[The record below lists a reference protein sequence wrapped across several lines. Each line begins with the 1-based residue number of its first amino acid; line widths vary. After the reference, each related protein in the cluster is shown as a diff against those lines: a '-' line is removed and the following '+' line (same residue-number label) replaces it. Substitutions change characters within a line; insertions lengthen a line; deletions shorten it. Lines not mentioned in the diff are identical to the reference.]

1 MIRRLL
7 LALVAL
13 LLVTGCSGVPERSD
27 PVVVG
32 PPPSGADDADSAG
45 IQPGGPDPGAPTDE
59 IVRGFIKALTATDT
73 SYAVARE
80 FLVPEVRKSWSPSE
94 DVTIID
100 PSVGATPG
108 AEEGTVRFNA
118 KRLARVD
125 EQGTYHLD
133 AGAIDYGFRL
143 KQVKGQWR
151 IVNPPGDLVI
161 DSKSFQSLYKDASI
175 YFADPSGTRLVPDVR
190 YFRTNLQQRANRL
203 VQALIDGPISA
214 LADGVRNELS
224 GGVKLRSAVTYKPD
238 LITVDLTGLGQ
249 KSEAQRRIVSA
260 QIMWTLNDLG
270 ATSARITNDGDPLQM
285 TGVGDIQTT
294 NDWDQYDPGAYPF
307 NAAAYYIDGG
317 GVVTET
323 GAKVP
328 GPVGSGE
335 YAISEA
341 ALSVDGT
348 RIAAISAGAGQP
360 VLRTGG
366 INEILSVVDLPGT
379 TTLTTPTWGPST
391 DEFWVVR
398 NGTEIVRVSSKGA
411 PKSVG
416 VSALADLGPI
426 RRIALSRDGARLAV
440 IAGVPGGA
448 GRLYVA
454 TVQTTADAVTVI
466 NPVLLSADLDVSA
479 VVWRDARTLAIL
491 GRPSPTGT
499 VFPYTMLV
507 DDSQRQQLPAP
518 VLSGEAVAIAAAPGK
533 AFLCSINQTV
543 LKLRDSTWVSLTPGV
558 VVSGA
563 RPFYPG

>member
-1 MIRRLL
+1 MIRRVL
-7 LALVAL
+7 LAISVLL
-13 LLVTGCSGVPERSD
+13 LLVACSGVPERSD

-32 PPPSGADDADSAG
+32 PPPTGAGDEDGAG
-45 IQPGGPDPGAPTDE
+45 IQPGGPDVDAPIDE

-80 FLVPEVRKSWSPSE
+80 YLVPEARKSWTPTE

-100 PSVGATPG
+100 PSVGSTPG
-108 AEEGTVRFNA
+108 TEEGTVRFTA

-125 EQGTYHLD
+125 ADGTYRLD
-133 AGAIDYGFRL
+133 EGAIDYGFKL
-143 KQVKGQWR
+143 TQVKGQWR
-151 IVNPPGDLVI
+151 IVNPPVDLII

-203 VQALIDGPISA
+203 VQTLIDGPVPT

-224 GGVKLRSAVTYKPD
+224 GGVELRSAVTYKPD
-238 LITVDLTGLGQ
+238 LITVDLTGLSQ
-249 KSEAQRRIVSA
+249 KSEAQRRIASA
-260 QIMWTLNDLG
+260 QIMWTLSDLG
-270 ATSARITNDGDPLQM
+270 ATSARITNDGDPLEL
-285 TGVGDIQTT
+285 TGVGSIQTT
-294 NDWDQYDPGAYPF
+294 NDWDNYDPGAFPF
-307 NAAAYYIDGG
+307 NATAYYLDGG
-317 GVVTET
+317 AVLTEA

-341 ALSVDGT
+341 AVSVDGT
-348 RIAAISAGAGQP
+348 RIAAVSAAAGPP

-366 INEILSVVDLPGT
+366 INELLSVVALPNT
-379 TTLTTPTWGPST
+379 TTLASPTWGPSSE
-391 DEFWVVR
+391 EFWVIR
-398 NGTEIVRVSSKGA
+398 NGTELVRVNSKAA
-411 PKSVG
+411 PKTITTT
-416 VSALADLGPI
+416 ALADIGPI
-426 RRIALSRDGARLAV
+426 RRISLSRDGARLAI

-454 TVQTTADAVTVI
+454 TVQTSTDAVTII
-466 NPVLLSADLDVSA
+466 NPVPLSTDLDVSA
-479 VVWRDARTLAIL
+479 VVWRDSRTLAIL
-491 GRPSPTGT
+491 GRPSPTAS

-518 VLSGEAVAIAAAPGK
+518 VLSGEAVAIAAAPGR

-543 LKLRDSTWVSLTPGV
+543 LKLQDSAWVSVTPGI